1 MARPK
6 LAILYLSMF
15 GSLDFGTIVIVF
27 IVLVISIT
35 LHEAMHA
42 FTGYWL
48 GDDTAKREGRI
59 TLNPIK
65 HVDPVMTL
73 LLPMVTLVLF
83 QTPILA
89 AKPVPFNP
97 NRVKYDEL
105 GAAMIGAVGPFTNL
119 LLAAAGAGII
129 NLFQGSLGIDLLR
142 ILVIF
147 VIINVGLFIF
157 NMIPIPPLDGS
168 RVLYAFAPESVQ
180 EVMARLEQYGI
191 FIIFGLILLVPA
203 FGDLLSHLNSVV
215 VDFLLSGSRATG
227 IL

>member
-1 MARPK
+1 
-6 LAILYLSMF
+6 MF
-15 GSLDFGTIVIVF
+15 SDLDFVTIAIVF

-73 LLPMVTLVLF
+73 LLPMITLLLF

-97 NRVKYDEL
+97 NRVKFDEF
-105 GAAMIGAVGPFTNL
+105 GAALIGAVGPLTNL
-119 LLAAAGAGII
+119 LLAAAGAGIV
-129 NLFQGSLGIDLLR
+129 NLFQGSLGVDLLR
-142 ILVIF
+142 IFFIF
-147 VIINVGLFIF
+147 IVINVGLFVF
-157 NMIPIPPLDGS
+157 NMIPLPPLDGS
-168 RVLYAFAPESVQ
+168 RVLYAFSPEPVQ
-180 EVMARLEQYGI
+180 RFLASLEQFGI
-191 FIIFGLILLVPA
+191 FIIFGLILVVPA
-203 FGDLLSHLNSVV
+203 FGQLLSNLNSAVTK
-215 VDFLLSGSRATG
+215 FLLSGSGPAG

>member
-1 MARPK
+1 
-6 LAILYLSMF
+6 MF
-15 GSLDFGTIVIVF
+15 SSLDISTIIIVF
-27 IVLVISIT
+27 VVLVISIT

-42 FTGYWL
+42 FTSYWL
-48 GDDTAKREGRI
+48 GDDTAEREGRI

-73 LLPMVTLVLF
+73 LLPMVTLLLF

-97 NRVKYDEL
+97 NRVKFDEF
-105 GAAMIGAVGPFTNL
+105 GAALIGAIGPFTNL
-119 LLAAAGAGII
+119 ILAAAGAGII
-129 NLFQGSLGIDLLR
+129 NLFQGSLGIDMLR

-147 VIINVGLFIF
+147 VVINVGLFVF

-168 RVLYAFAPESVQ
+168 RVLYAFAPEPVQ
-180 EVMARLEQYGI
+180 RVLASLEQYGI
-191 FIIFGLILLVPA
+191 FIIFGLILAVPA

-215 VDFLLSGSRATG
+215 TEFLLSGGLTG
-227 IL
+227 II